1 MSINV
6 KDITI
11 GEGLPKVCV
20 PIVEDND
27 EAILDKL
34 KEFDQLDVDI
44 VELRIDFY
52 KNILQFD
59 ALNNLFL
66 NIAALQVKKPII
78 LTIRTAAEGGEIEI
92 DPKDYFHAY
101 ELGIESKAFDIY
113 DVELALGTNMAIEL
127 RTLIHDAGK
136 YMLMSA
142 HHFNRTPEVDSLMQ
156 KFKSMDSLEAD
167 IMKIAVMPEDYHDV
181 LNLLTF
187 TLEAKH
193 EYSHKPIV
201 TMSMSPLGLTTRL
214 VGEQFGSAITF
225 GCVGKASAP
234 GQINYQELNQ
244 ILQLIHK
251 NVQEA

>member
-1 MSINV
+1 MSIEIKGV
-6 KDITI
+6 II
-11 GEGLPKVCV
+11 GEGKPKVCV

-44 VELRIDFY
+44 IELRIDFY

-59 ALNNLFL
+59 ALKNLFL
-66 NIAALQVKKPII
+66 NIAALQIKKPII

-92 DPKDYFHAY
+92 DPKDYFHVY

-113 DVELALGTNMAIEL
+113 DVELSSGTNAII
-127 RTLIHDAGK
+127 TLNNMIHEANHK
-136 YMLMSA
+136 VIMSS
-142 HHFNRTPEVDSLMQ
+142 HDFTRTPSLDTMLEKIKQ
-156 KFKSMDSLEAD
+156 MDSLEAD

-193 EYSHKPIV
+193 EYSNKPIV

-225 GCVGKASAP
+225 GCVGKSSAP

>member
-44 VELRIDFY
+44 IELRIDFY

-59 ALNNLFL
+59 ALKNLFL
-66 NIAALQVKKPII
+66 NIAALQIKKPII

-92 DPKDYFHAY
+92 DPKDYFHVY

-113 DVELALGTNMAIEL
+113 DVELTLGTNMAIEL
-127 RTLIHDAGK
+127 HTLIHDANK

-187 TLEAKH
+187 
-193 EYSHKPIV
+193 
-201 TMSMSPLGLTTRL
+201 
-214 VGEQFGSAITF
+214 
-225 GCVGKASAP
+225 
-234 GQINYQELNQ
+234 
-244 ILQLIHK
+244 
-251 NVQEA
+251 NVSIRTYNTSCRRTIW